1 MQIFTKIKSTAFKI
15 GTSKIN
21 LPIYIVKFE
30 VRPCFMGSFEALAIG
45 PYREQTK
52 IAKNALF

>member
-1 MQIFTKIKSTAFKI
+1 MQLFTKIKSTAFEK
-15 GTSKIN
+15 GTSKIQ
-21 LPIYIVKFE
+21 LFVFFKFE
-30 VRPCFMGSFEALAIG
+30 VRPCFMGSFEAFAIG